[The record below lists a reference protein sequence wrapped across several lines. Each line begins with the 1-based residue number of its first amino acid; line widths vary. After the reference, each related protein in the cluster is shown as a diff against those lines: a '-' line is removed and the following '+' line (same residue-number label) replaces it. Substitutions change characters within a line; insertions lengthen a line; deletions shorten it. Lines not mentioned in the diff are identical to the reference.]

1 MSNSSTLKNP
11 KQTLKDLFNS
21 LSTQDVDEN
30 ILPVNPV
37 NSVNSVDKST
47 IIRQKNTTSPK
58 KTNWKRVIISFII
71 VTIIVTSI
79 IVVNTKSNLL
89 SKYDNISNFSNKDQY
104 EDPNKDNYDI
114 HYLVEQM
121 IYKEFSPSDKKKY
134 LNLPMA
140 LKEQLII
147 DYLID
152 KI

>member
-37 NSVNSVDKST
+37 NPVNSFDKST

-58 KTNWKRVIISFII
+58 KTNWKLVIISFII
-71 VTIIVTSI
+71 VTIIVTGI

>member
-21 LSTQDVDEN
+21 FSTQDVDEN
-30 ILPVNPV
+30 ILPVNP
-37 NSVNSVDKST
+37 VNSVDKST

-58 KTNWKRVIISFII
+58 KTNWKLVIISFII
-71 VTIIVTSI
+71 VTIIVTGI

>member
-58 KTNWKRVIISFII
+58 KANWKRVIISFII

>member
-11 KQTLKDLFNS
+11 TQTLKDLYTS
-21 LSTQDVDEN
+21 LSTQDVDEI
-30 ILPVNPV
+30 ILPVNPG
-37 NSVNSVDKST
+37 NPVNSVDKST

-58 KTNWKRVIISFII
+58 KTNWKLVIISFII
-71 VTIIVTSI
+71 VTFIVTFI

>member
-58 KTNWKRVIISFII
+58 KTNWKLVIISFII
-71 VTIIVTSI
+71 VTIIVTGI

>member
-11 KQTLKDLFNS
+11 KQTLKDLFNRFS
-21 LSTQDVDEN
+21 AQNVDEN

-37 NSVNSVDKST
+37 NSVDKST
-47 IIRQKNTTSPK
+47 LIRQKNITPPK
-58 KTNWKRVIISFII
+58 KYNWTLVIISFIAVAAI
-71 VTIIVTSI
+71 VTVIIVF
-79 IVVNTKSNLL
+79 NTKSNLL

-140 LKEQLII
+140 LKEQLIV

>member
-1 MSNSSTLKNP
+1 
-11 KQTLKDLFNS
+11 

>member
-37 NSVNSVDKST
+37 NSVDKST

-58 KTNWKRVIISFII
+58 KTNWNLVIISFII
-71 VTIIVTSI
+71 VTIIVTGI